1 MKYASPW
8 AISPNCISGGNCV
21 SRARVERSDS
31 LGLGG
36 GIDDVR
42 VMCGWK
48 PGDCGKLGEEGN
60 VVDVNRESAA

>member
-1 MKYASPW
+1 
-8 AISPNCISGGNCV
+8 V
-21 SRARVERSDS
+21 SRAAGRIDS

-48 PGDCGKLGEEGN
+48 PGECGKLGEAGN